1 MGRSPTGRASE
12 PNTHSPLVS
21 GGERSRAW
29 MAVSIPVVIAAV
41 VWAIA
46 AVAVLVTVACVGS
59 VAASLV
65 AAFVIGDASYG
76 AAGVSPYNADEG
88 VRAVGVAAR
97 IGAKGAEGQS
107 ARDEKSGKRSFDRWT
122 HDKTSLLC
130 SSAAATALIRQS
142 PPNAYGAATEKASS
156 ERNERSPR

>member
-1 MGRSPTGRASE
+1 
-12 PNTHSPLVS
+12 
-21 GGERSRAW
+21 

-46 AVAVLVTVACVGS
+46 AVAVLVTVAGVGS

-65 AAFVIGDASYG
+65 AAFVIGDALVIGDASYR

-107 ARDEKSGKRSFDRWT
+107 ARDEKSGKRSLDRWT

-130 SSAAATALIRQS
+130 SSATALIRQS
-142 PPNAYGAATEKASS
+142 PPNAYGDRESVSKTAEVRIWTSDFS
-156 ERNERSPR
+156 

>member
-1 MGRSPTGRASE
+1 
-12 PNTHSPLVS
+12 
-21 GGERSRAW
+21 
-29 MAVSIPVVIAAV
+29 MAASIPVV
-41 VWAIA
+41 IA

-65 AAFVIGDASYG
+65 AAFVIGDALVIGDASYG

-88 VRAVGVAAR
+88 VRAVGIAAR

-107 ARDEKSGKRSFDRWT
+107 ARDEKSGERSFDRWT
-122 HDKTSLLC
+122 HDKSSLFC

-142 PPNAYGAATEKASS
+142 APNAHRYSDRESVSKTAEV
-156 ERNERSPR
+156 RI